1 MVNKASK
8 RIIKKIQNEIDQLK
22 KEFKEMEIRPCQGDA
37 DLEQREKDLKQ
48 LKEQIYELE
57 KEVHE
62 YKYAQRKPAVITSS
76 AH

>member
-8 RIIKKIQNEIDQLK
+8 RVIKKIQNEIDQLK

-37 DLEQREKDLKQ
+37 DLEQREKDLKE
-48 LKEQIYELE
+48 LKEQFYELE

-62 YKYAQRKPAVITSS
+62 YKYAQRKPAIITSS
-76 AH
+76 DH